1 MQEDK
6 HCTVVVPTML
16 GRIMCVG
23 DSRAIYSISLRPRAA
38 QLAEANDEAILP
50 PLMQEARRQLEA
62 YFAGKLT
69 SFDLPY
75 RLTGTPF
82 QRRAWKEM
90 AAIGFGRVR
99 SYGEIAKIL
108 GNPGLARAVGGA
120 ANRNPLPLVVP

>member
-1 MQEDK
+1 
-6 HCTVVVPTML
+6 ML

-82 QRRAWKEM
+82 QKQAWKEM

>member
-23 DSRAIYSISLRPRAA
+23 DSRAIYSISLRPSVA
-38 QLAEANDEAILP
+38 QLEEANDEAILP
-50 PLMQEARRQLEA
+50 PLMQEVRRQLEA

-82 QRRAWKEM
+82 QRAGLERDGSHW
-90 AAIGFGRVR
+90 VW
-99 SYGEIAKIL
+99 
-108 GNPGLARAVGGA
+108 PGAQLRRDCQNTG
-120 ANRNPLPLVVP
+120 